1 MLEQGNDGV
10 HRRHGQF
17 RQTSWRKR
25 LMRTE
30 PKVSIRRG
38 LALHSD
44 DLPEGRERSLH
55 VGGHVL
61 ERGPLHGVFD
71 KVAGEHGVGSQ
82 REVALES

>member
-1 MLEQGNDGV
+1 MLEQSNDGV

-30 PKVSIRRG
+30 PEISIGRC

-44 DLPEGRERSLH
+44 DLPKGRERSLH
-55 VGGHVL
+55 VGRHVL
-61 ERGPLHGVFD
+61 ERCPLHGVFD
-71 KVAGEHGVGSQ
+71 KVAGKHGVGSQ
-82 REVALES
+82 REVALEG